1 MRDRL
6 TVLAPAKINPYLEI
20 RGRRP
25 DGYHELAVVFQAIG
39 LADRV
44 TVERGDT
51 EAIRLRC
58 DDPDLPTDGRNLAW
72 QAAQALRQQFPDL
85 GGIHLTLEKRIPAG
99 AGLAGGS
106 ADAAAV
112 LVAGNL
118 LWDLGLTVSELA
130 ALGATL
136 GADVAFCVMGG
147 TALGT
152 GRGEILSPL
161 PATEGLTVVVAKPR
175 HLSVA
180 TPEAYRIFREEGLLA
195 VRSGEQLHRFL
206 GAWATGQ
213 PEAIAPHLFND
224 LERAV
229 LPRHPEILALKNQ
242 LMDAGAIG
250 ALMSGS
256 GSAVFGLVPDADA
269 GHRIAQACSGPVDF
283 WVTHTYRGGIAVV
296 A

>member
-1 MRDRL
+1 MRDCL

-25 DGYHELAVVFQAIG
+25 DGYHELALVFQAIG

-51 EAIRLRC
+51 ESIRLRC
-58 DDPDLPTDGRNLAW
+58 DDPSLPTDERNLAW
-72 QAAQALRQQFPDL
+72 RAAQRLRQQFPEI
-85 GGIHLTLEKRIPAG
+85 GGVNLTLEKRIPAG

-112 LVAGNL
+112 LVAMNL
-118 LWDLGLTVSELA
+118 LWDLGLTVPELA
-130 ALGATL
+130 ALGSTL
-136 GADVAFCVMGG
+136 GADVAFCVTGG

-161 PATEGLTVVVAKPR
+161 PPVEGLTVVIAKPLN
-175 HLSVA
+175 LSIA
-180 TPEAYRIFREEGLLA
+180 TPEAYRTFREEGLL
-195 VRSGEQLHRFL
+195 VPRSGQQLHDFL
-206 GAWATGQ
+206 AAWATGD
-213 PEAIAPHLFND
+213 PAAIAPHLFND

-229 LPRHPEILALKNQ
+229 LPHHPAIAALKHQ
-242 LMDAGAIG
+242 LLAAGAVG

-256 GSAVFGLVPDADA
+256 GSAVFGLVPDAAA
-269 GHRIAQACSGPVDF
+269 GHRIGAGLAGVET
-283 WVTHTYRGGIAVV
+283 WVTPVYRGGIAVV

>member
-20 RGRRP
+20 RGRRA
-25 DGYHELAVVFQAIG
+25 DGYHELALVFQAIG

-51 EAIRLRC
+51 ELIRLRC
-58 DDPDLPTDGRNLAW
+58 DDPQLPTDGRNLAW
-72 QAAQALRQQFPDL
+72 RAAQRMRERFPEI
-85 GGIHLTLEKRIPAG
+85 GGVNLILEKRIPAG

-112 LVAGNL
+112 LVAMNL
-118 LWDLGLTVSELA
+118 LWDLGLTVPELA
-130 ALGATL
+130 AMGATL
-136 GADVAFCVMGG
+136 GADVAFCVTGG

-161 PATEGLTVVVAKPR
+161 PSVEGLTMVIAKPR
-175 HLSVA
+175 HLSIS
-180 TPEAYRIFREEGLLA
+180 TPEAYRTFREEGLLV
-195 VRSGEQLHRFL
+195 VRSGEQLHGFL
-206 GAWATGQ
+206 AAWGTGN
-213 PEAIAPHLFND
+213 PAAIAPHLFND

-229 LPRHPEILALKNQ
+229 LPHHPEIAALKQQ
-242 LMDAGAIG
+242 LVARGAIG

-256 GSAVFGLVPDADA
+256 GSAVFGLVTDAIA
-269 GHRIAQACSGPVDF
+269 GQRLAAGLSDVET
-283 WVTHTYRGGIAVV
+283 WVTHAYRGGITVV